1 MLHRGGFA
9 ERASSESLQ
18 NTSTLTIPDTTSHS
32 LSGFSL
38 PKCPAA
44 LPTKLQS
51 HVPWTHLALPN
62 APMLVWIGRG
72 PGHVNPQPIGL
83 YWSWFWGGGTPG
95 QQAFSLTGWRPHVGM
110 RTLLIPLN
118 PRRCGLLCP
127 FPRTLF
133 LLPCSLGYSF
143 TVVEFTLY
151 KIYPLQVHG
160 SVISGRVVQSSQLNF
175 STFS

>member
-83 YWSWFWGGGTPG
+83 YWSWFWGGG
-95 QQAFSLTGWRPHVGM
+95 H
-110 RTLLIPLN
+110 
-118 PRRCGLLCP
+118 
-127 FPRTLF
+127 PRTASFLPHWLAAACWHEDSPHPSQPKAMWAPLPLSTDSLSASLF
-133 LLPCSLGYSF
+133 SRLQLHCGRIY
-143 TVVEFTLY
+143 TL
-151 KIYPLQVHG
+151 
-160 SVISGRVVQSSQLNF
+160 
-175 STFS
+175 